1 MCSVFGSKRTGSL
14 LAFWMTTTPRTKST
28 ATTEIGPRA
37 LPCLAIWLS
46 LSSVVA
52 MTPEMVLPA
61 VARFYT
67 SAQVAAPSKA
77 RSKAGEGVGGG
88 GVWAWT
94 GSAKTPIAARATQA
108 IVSN

>member
-1 MCSVFGSKRTGSL
+1 
-14 LAFWMTTTPRTKST
+14 
-28 ATTEIGPRA
+28 
-37 LPCLAIWLS
+37 
-46 LSSVVA
+46 

-61 VARFYT
+61 VARFST
-67 SAQVAAPSKA
+67 SARVAASISPSPSKA
-77 RSKAGEGVGGG
+77 RLKAGEGVGGG